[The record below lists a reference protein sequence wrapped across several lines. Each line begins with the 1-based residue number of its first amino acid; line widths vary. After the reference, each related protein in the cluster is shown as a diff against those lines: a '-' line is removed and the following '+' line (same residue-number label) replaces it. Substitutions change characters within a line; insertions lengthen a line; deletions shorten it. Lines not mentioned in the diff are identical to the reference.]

1 MRNGVRLRPKG
12 CHDAEGPSIALAKD
26 KFAQRS
32 HNRMSLRSIDR
43 TARFRTRNAAAYV
56 DPANTGLRAIRT
68 TQAIMAGSDT
78 QTPVIEF
85 RVGEADDVAVAPMV
99 INEMQGLVTR
109 HLRCSQPEERLMRI
123 GPMGITRQKIVPGQQ
138 GLIVPLPEPT
148 YVPKLLGI
156 SDHNDGFRAVEKW

>member
-1 MRNGVRLRPKG
+1 MGMLKELPNKTGDL
-12 CHDAEGPSIALAKD
+12 APSLQYILLLD
-26 KFAQRS
+26 DEVGQ
-32 HNRMSLRSIDR
+32 DED
-43 TARFRTRNAAAYV
+43 AAAAV
-56 DPANTGLRAIRT
+56 AVVLLPTRIMLT
-68 TQAIMAGSDT
+68 TQAIVAGGDA

-85 RVGEADDVAVAPMV
+85 LVGKADDVAVTPMV